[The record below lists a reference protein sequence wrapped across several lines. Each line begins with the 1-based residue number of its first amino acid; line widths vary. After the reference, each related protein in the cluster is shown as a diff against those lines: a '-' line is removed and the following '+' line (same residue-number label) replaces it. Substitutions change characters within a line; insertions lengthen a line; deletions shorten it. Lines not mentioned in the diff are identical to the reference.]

1 MNDIQR
7 RFFIGL
13 LALLLAAPFAGA
25 GEFISPPVLW
35 RDYDPD
41 RGDFKEELLKRE
53 TKDGIVFQESYIS
66 AYVLGEEIRVF
77 CKYSVK
83 EGATQAPGLL
93 VVHGWMGAPSPTASF
108 VKTGW
113 AVMAHDYCG
122 QTEGRKEFTK
132 YPAKLWHGN
141 MDRNIAGPVRSETWE
156 GKPITDPKQTSD
168 YLWYAIQRRVL
179 SYLVHQKEV
188 DRARLGATGY
198 SYGGTLM
205 WALGTDPRVKAI
217 VAYFGIGY
225 TEYYRN
231 KQVWMY
237 NLPPVEPP
245 KTSGEEIYLASIA
258 SEAYVPY
265 ITAATLF
272 LNGSNDHHG
281 GHERGLESFKKFPK
295 GVPWAFAIQARAHHN
310 TEKIEQNTR
319 FWLEK
324 HVLGREVDWPEHPR
338 SELRLDAAGVPELVV
353 RPASPE
359 KVQKVE
365 IYYALKNPCSFARS
379 WRDAATVRSGDRWI
393 GKLPVLNV
401 EDYVFGYANVT
412 YDSTIVRSTDLNAAV
427 PVDLGR
433 AVATD
438 KPSDVIAGGGEALSL
453 WTHVAEAEGPQ
464 GIKGLRGIDNA
475 RGAGTEQFHDPK
487 WKAPQGAQL
496 RFKFYCTEPQ
506 TLVLSTNNYYSAE
519 IEVTASDNWQEMTLP
534 AERLRNRFNQQP
546 MKTWAEMGGIQLL
559 PKAGSDLTKVIFAEF
574 KWVVSQT
581 K

>member
-13 LALLLAAPFAGA
+13 LALLLSALFAGA
-25 GEFISPPVLW
+25 GELISPPVLW

-41 RGDFKEELLKRE
+41 RGDFKEEVLKRE
-53 TKDGIVFQESYIS
+53 TKNGIVFQESYIS

-108 VKTGW
+108 VRTGW

-122 QTEGRKEFTK
+122 QTEGRTEFTK

-179 SYLVHQKEV
+179 SYLAQQKEV

-205 WALGTDPRVKAI
+205 WPLGTDPRLKAI

-225 TEYYRN
+225 NEYYRN

-237 NLPPVEPP
+237 NLPPVAPP

-295 GVPWAFAIQARAHHN
+295 GVPWAFAIQARGHHN

-338 SELRLDAAGVPELVV
+338 SELILDAAGVPELVV

-365 IYYALKNPCSFARS
+365 IYYALKNPCSYARS
-379 WRDAATVRSGDRWI
+379 WRDATVVRSGDRWM

-401 EDYVFGYANVT
+401 KDYVFGYANVT
-412 YDSTIVRSTDLNAAV
+412 YDSTIVRSTDFNAAV
-427 PVDLGR
+427 PADLGN

-453 WTHVAEAEGPQ
+453 WTHVAEAEGPH
-464 GIKGLRGIDNA
+464 GIRGLRGIDNA

-487 WKAPQGAQL
+487 WKAPEGAQL

>member
-1 MNDIQR
+1 MNDIKR
-7 RFFIGL
+7 LFFIGS
-13 LALLLAAPFAGA
+13 LALLLCALSAEA
-25 GEFISPPVLW
+25 GELISPPMLW
-35 RDYDPD
+35 KDYDPE
-41 RGDFKEELLKRE
+41 RGDFKEEVVKRE

-132 YPAKLWHGN
+132 YPPKLWHGN

-179 SYLVHQKEV
+179 SYLAQQKEV
-188 DRARLGATGY
+188 DLTRMGATGY

-237 NLPPVEPP
+237 NLPRVEPP

-295 GVPWAFAIQARAHHN
+295 SVPWAFAIQARAHHN
-310 TEKIEQNTR
+310 TEKIEQNTQ

-324 HVLGREVDWPEHPR
+324 HVLGREIDWPEHPR
-338 SELRLDAAGVPELVV
+338 SELRLDAEGVAELVV

-379 WRDAATVRSGDRWI
+379 WRDATTVRSGDRWT

-412 YDSTIVRSTDLNAAV
+412 YDSTIVRSTDFNAAV
-427 PVDLGR
+427 PAALGR

-438 KPSDVIAGGGEALSL
+438 KPSDVIAAGGEALSL
-453 WTHVAEAEGPQ
+453 WSHVAEAEGPQ
-464 GIKGLRGIDNA
+464 GIKGLRGIDNV

-519 IEVTASDNWQEMTLP
+519 IEVTASDNWQEITLP
-534 AERLRNRFNQQP
+534 AERLRNRFNQQF
-546 MKTWAEMGGIQLL
+546 MKRWVEMGGIQLL

-574 KWVVSQT
+574 KWVAGQQ

>member
-1 MNDIQR
+1 MNDINR
-7 RFFIGL
+7 LFFIGS
-13 LALLLAAPFAGA
+13 LALLLCALSAEA
-25 GEFISPPVLW
+25 GELISPPMLW
-35 RDYDPD
+35 KDYDPE
-41 RGDFKEELLKRE
+41 RGDFKEEVLKRE

-132 YPAKLWHGN
+132 YPPKLWHGN

-179 SYLVHQKEV
+179 SYLAQQKEV
-188 DRARLGATGY
+188 DLTRMGATGY

-205 WALGTDPRVKAI
+205 WALGADPRVKAI

-237 NLPPVEPP
+237 NLPRVDPP

-281 GHERGLESFKKFPK
+281 GHERGLESFKKFPES
-295 GVPWAFAIQARAHHN
+295 VPWAFAIQARAHHN
-310 TEKIEQNTR
+310 TEKIEQNTQ

-324 HVLGREVDWPEHPR
+324 HVLGREIDWPEHPR
-338 SELRLDAAGVPELVV
+338 SELRLDAEGVAELVV

-379 WRDAATVRSGDRWI
+379 WRDATTVRSGDRWT

-412 YDSTIVRSTDLNAAV
+412 YDSTIVRSTDFNAAV
-427 PVDLGR
+427 PAALGR

-438 KPSDVIAGGGEALSL
+438 KPSDVIAAGGEALSL
-453 WTHVAEAEGPQ
+453 WSHVAEAEGPQ
-464 GIKGLRGIDNA
+464 GIKGLRGIDNL

-519 IEVTASDNWQEMTLP
+519 IEVTASDNWQEITLP
-534 AERLRNRFNQQP
+534 AERLRNRFNQQF
-546 MKTWAEMGGIQLL
+546 MKSWVEMGGIQLL

-574 KWVVSQT
+574 KWVAGQQ